1 MQLTLKQWGNS
12 SGIRFTK
19 EFMQRAGIKPND
31 TLNAEIV
38 DGKIILTPAFRHR
51 SLEERVAEYGGVL
64 DLSEEM
70 DWDVPVGREV
80 W

>member
-12 SGIRFTK
+12 SGIRFSK

-51 SLEERVAEYGGVL
+51 SLEERVAEYGGQL
-64 DLSEEM
+64 NLSDEFA
-70 DWDVPVGREV
+70 WDEPSGSEV

>member
-38 DGKIILTPAFRHR
+38 NGQIILTPTFRHR
-51 SLEERVAEYGGVL
+51 SLKERAAEYGGQL
-64 DLSEEM
+64 NISGEF
-70 DWDVPVGREV
+70 DWGEPVGREV